1 EYGVGAIIAK
11 VAFWLPQFIGVV
23 LFPRFAD
30 QRRAQATVVAGGAVG
45 LMGLL
50 VLGVTAAAPTLVVNV
65 VGGAAYDDLIP
76 IAWMFAAIGALF
88 AMAQALLLTR
98 LAVDDRRAVIA
109 VWAAAGLLVVLA
121 TAVMSRSV
129 AGLATSALLAGATL
143 TLVGAVVAG
152 AEIRALRR
160 SPSPTA

>member
-1 EYGVGAIIAK
+1 
-11 VAFWLPQFIGVV
+11 
-23 LFPRFAD
+23 
-30 QRRAQATVVAGGAVG
+30 
-45 LMGLL
+45 
-50 VLGVTAAAPTLVVNV
+50 LGVTAAVPSLVVNV
-65 VGGAAYDDLIP
+65 VGGAAYDELIP

-88 AMAQALLLTR
+88 ALAQALLLTR

-109 VWAAAGLLVVLA
+109 VWAAAALLVVLA
-121 TAVMSRSV
+121 TLVMARSV